1 MRSGAIASLLVVA
14 IIASAGVG
22 YFIGVTSTPSTST
35 RSSSEETQSTTPS
48 LFPVYEENCSIAYF
62 SSSEPNGGSICAVP
76 ISPVIMPMTI
86 TLSSVSGGRG
96 TQATGTSAEGTLQ
109 DVFFGVYLESGQAIR
124 VSMNSTSP
132 IILRVYLDNRTG
144 YDTKALANEVE
155 YYGYL
160 LTNQTG
166 VATYE
171 ERFLAQ
177 QSGLYIY
184 ELTVN
189 QPNPVPHA
197 SFDVQRAEAPNR
209 TSSTNLTSSSCTGY
223 PPGGNCLAT
232 YSYTFTISVNYTGQW
247 KLTYQGNHVSGNDT
261 GSGFFSKAVTLSD
274 LNTNW
279 LTLCATAQKLDGS
292 NDTLILTV
300 TGHNET
306 SLPYGVTSYCGG
318 VVP

>member
-1 MRSGAIASLLVVA
+1 MRNGVVASLLVVA
-14 IIASAGVG
+14 ILTGAGAG
-22 YFIGVTSTPSTST
+22 YFIGVKSTPSTST
-35 RSSSEETQSTTPS
+35 GSHIEETQSTTPS
-48 LFPVYEENCSIAYF
+48 LLSVYEENCSIAYF

-76 ISPVIMPMTI
+76 SGPVIMPVSFN
-86 TLSSVSGGRG
+86 LSSVRSGGD
-96 TQATGTSAEGTLQ
+96 TLQ
-109 DVFFGVYLESGQAIR
+109 DVFFGVYLESGQATR

-144 YDTKALANEVE
+144 YDTKALANEVQN
-155 YYGYL
+155 YGHL
-160 LTNQTG
+160 LTNQIG
-166 VATYE
+166 VTTYE
-171 ERFLAQ
+171 ERFLAE
-177 QSGLYIY
+177 QSGLFIY

-189 QPNPVPHA
+189 QPNPVPNA
-197 SFDVQRAEAPNR
+197 NFYIVQSMADSSNQ
-209 TSSTNLTSSSCTGY
+209 TSSTTSTSSSCTGY
-223 PPGGNCLAT
+223 PPGGDCLAT
-232 YSYTFTISVNYTGQW
+232 YSYTFTISVNYTGPW